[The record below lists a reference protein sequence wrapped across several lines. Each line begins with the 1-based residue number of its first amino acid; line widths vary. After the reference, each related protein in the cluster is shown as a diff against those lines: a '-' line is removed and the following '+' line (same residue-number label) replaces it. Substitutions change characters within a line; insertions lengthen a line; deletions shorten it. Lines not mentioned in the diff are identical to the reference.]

1 MRIGIIG
8 AGQLGQ
14 MLGFAARDLDIEVR
28 FLDPSDNP
36 PAAQCG
42 KVIQSAFDDPVALVA
57 LADTCDVIT
66 YEFENVPVAALQHI
80 EGVAPVYPPATALRH
95 SQDRRDEKEL
105 FKELDIP
112 LPGYHAIDTRTDMD
126 VAADQLGLPMVIKT
140 RRFGYDGKGQFVVK
154 QIAALDV
161 AWEELGG
168 QALIAEQWVP
178 FDYEISCIGV
188 RSLSGEIAI
197 YPLSR
202 NVHTDGILRT
212 SRSPVDEPELA
223 ANASDYVHRLLGHLD
238 YVGVL
243 ALELFVTGNELLA
256 NEFAPRVHNSGHWS
270 IEGSETSQF
279 ENHLRAILDLPLGS
293 TASIGHA
300 GMVNL
305 IGEISAATRA
315 LGVGVLHDYG
325 KAPRAGRKLGHVTVV
340 ADTAEQRDALV
351 GLIDSS
357 VTQSTRPI
365 ENTAS
370 PVRSKNR

>member
-28 FLDPSDNP
+28 FVDPSDDP
-36 PAAQCG
+36 PAAACG

-80 EGVAPVYPPATALRH
+80 EGIAPVYPPATALGH
-95 SQDRRDEKEL
+95 SQDRLSEKKL
-105 FKELDIP
+105 FDQLDIP
-112 LPGYHAIDTRTDMD
+112 LPAYRAIDSRDDMD
-126 VAADQLGLPMVIKT
+126 VAANKLGLPMVIKT

-154 QIAALDV
+154 QTGDLDAAWD
-161 AWEELGG
+161 ELGG

-178 FDYEISCIGV
+178 FDYEVSCIGV
-188 RSLSGEIAI
+188 RSISGEIAI

-202 NVHTDGILRT
+202 NVHSDGILRT
-212 SRSPVDEPELA
+212 SRSPVDAPELTGK
-223 ANASDYVHRLLGHLD
+223 ASDYVHRLLDHLD

-243 ALELFVTGNELLA
+243 ALELFVTGDELLA

-293 TASIGHA
+293 TASRGHA

-305 IGEISAATRA
+305 IGDISRATRS
-315 LGVGVLHDYG
+315 LDVGVLHDYG
-325 KAPRAGRKLGHVTVV
+325 KAPRTGRKLGHVTVV
-340 ADTAEQRDALV
+340 ADTPEQRDALV
-351 GLIDSS
+351 GIIDNS
-357 VTQSTRPI
+357 VT
-365 ENTAS
+365 
-370 PVRSKNR
+370 

>member
-28 FLDPSDNP
+28 FVDPSDDP
-36 PAAQCG
+36 PAAACG
-42 KVIQSAFDDPVALVA
+42 KVIQSAFDDPVALLA

-80 EGVAPVYPPATALRH
+80 EGIAPLYPPATALGH
-95 SQDRRDEKEL
+95 SQDRLSEKKL
-105 FKELDIP
+105 FGQLDIP
-112 LPGYHAIDTRTDMD
+112 LPAYRAIDTRDDMD
-126 VAADQLGLPMVIKT
+126 VAANKLGLPMVIKT

-154 QIAALDV
+154 QTGDLDAAWD
-161 AWEELGG
+161 ELGG

-188 RSLSGEIAI
+188 RSISGEIAI

-202 NVHTDGILRT
+202 NVHSDGILRT
-212 SRSPVDEPELA
+212 SRSPVDAPELTGK
-223 ANASDYVHRLLGHLD
+223 ASDYVHRLLDHLD

-243 ALELFVTGNELLA
+243 ALELFVTGDELLA

-293 TASIGHA
+293 TASRGHA

-305 IGEISAATRA
+305 IGDISSATRS
-315 LGVGVLHDYG
+315 LDVGVLHDYG
-325 KAPRAGRKLGHVTVV
+325 KAPRTGRKLGHVTVV
-340 ADTAEQRDALV
+340 ADTPEQRDALV
-351 GLIDSS
+351 GIIDNS
-357 VTQSTRPI
+357 VT
-365 ENTAS
+365 
-370 PVRSKNR
+370 

>member
-28 FLDPSDNP
+28 FIDPSDNP

-42 KVIQSAFDDPVALVA
+42 KVIQCAFDDPVALIA

-80 EGVAPVYPPATALRH
+80 EGIAPVYPPATALGH
-95 SQDRRDEKEL
+95 SQDRLDEKKL
-105 FKELDIP
+105 FDKLHIP
-112 LPGYHAIDTRTDMD
+112 LPGYLAIDTREDMD
-126 VAADQLGLPMVIKT
+126 AAADKLGLPMVIKT

-154 QIAALDV
+154 KADDLDAAWD
-161 AWEELGG
+161 ELGG
-168 QALIAEQWVP
+168 QSLIAEQWVP

-188 RSLSGEIAI
+188 RSISGEVAI

-202 NVHTDGILRT
+202 NVHTDGILRS
-212 SRSPVDEPELA
+212 SRSPVDAPELA
-223 ANASDYVHRLLGHLD
+223 RKASGYVHRLLEHLD

-243 ALELFVTGNELLA
+243 ALELFVTGDELLA
-256 NEFAPRVHNSGHWS
+256 NEFAPRVHNSGHWT

-293 TASIGHA
+293 TASTGHA

-305 IGEISAATRA
+305 IGEISDATRA
-315 LGVGVLHDYG
+315 LNAGVLHDYG
-325 KAPRAGRKLGHVTVV
+325 KVPRKDRKLGHITVV
-340 ADTAEQRDALV
+340 ADTEDQRDTLV
-351 GLIDSS
+351 GIIDNC
-357 VTQSTRPI
+357 VT
-365 ENTAS
+365 
-370 PVRSKNR
+370 

>member
-42 KVIQSAFDDPVALVA
+42 KVIQAAFDDPVALVA

-95 SQDRRDEKEL
+95 SQDRLDEKQL

-112 LPGYHAIDTRTDMD
+112 LPGYHAIDTRADMD
-126 VAADQLGLPMVIKT
+126 VAADKLGLPMVIKT

-161 AWEELGG
+161 AWDELGG

-202 NVHTDGILRT
+202 NVHIDGILRT

-223 ANASDYVHRLLGHLD
+223 ATASDYVHRLLGHLD

-293 TASIGHA
+293 TQSIGHA

-325 KAPRAGRKLGHVTVV
+325 KSPRAGRKLGHVSVV

-351 GLIDSS
+351 GLVDSS
-357 VTQSTRPI
+357 VT
-365 ENTAS
+365 
-370 PVRSKNR
+370 